1 MEIKA
6 IDSHSHIGYENDEEI
21 VGKNIMMPY
30 LPTFS
35 EYQRLAKKNSVEKVL
50 FAPCTSPM
58 IIDKIRHFTKVYYL
72 WEYVNGN

>member
-35 EYQRLAKKNSVEKVL
+35 EYQRLAKKILLKRFFLLHVHHL
-50 FAPCTSPM
+50 
-58 IIDKIRHFTKVYYL
+58 
-72 WEYVNGN
+72 